1 MSGKSSSLSGLR
13 FECTGCGGCCT
24 GRGEHYI
31 ETTRTEQRRIQ
42 RFLGIGWRW
51 FRRRYLT
58 VDEDGIESL
67 RWVRD
72 RCVFL
77 DGEKRCRIY
86 AVRPAQCREYP
97 FWPEV
102 VESRK
107 TWEREA
113 RRCEGIGRGAV
124 IPLAEVRARLR
135 RQSGDGG

>member
-1 MSGKSSSLSGLR
+1 MKGKSLSLAKLR

-31 ETTRTEQRRIQ
+31 AVSRAEQRRIQ
-42 RFLGIGWRW
+42 DYLGISWRW

-58 VDEDGIESL
+58 VDEDGKESL
-67 RWVRD
+67 RWEHD
-72 RCVFL
+72 RCTFL
-77 DGEKRCRIY
+77 DDDRRCRVY
-86 AVRPAQCREYP
+86 HTRPAQCREYP

-102 VESRK
+102 VASVDSWR
-107 TWEREA
+107 REA

-135 RQSGDGG
+135 RQQG